1 MSMNK
6 EAITY
11 LVTGGCGFIGSYVI
25 RDLLEEGAK
34 VIVYDFRI
42 HQELLNKIVNQER
55 LEEVIFVQGEILD
68 FFHLMSVIK
77 AHKVRR
83 IIHLASLM
91 TFEAEENPPMAI
103 DVISKGTLNVFEAA
117 RILEIEKVVWASS
130 IAVFGA
136 YGSHEEEGISNDT
149 PHRPN
154 TMYGAC
160 KSLNEYVASAYVD
173 KYGMDIVGL
182 RYTVAYGPGRVGTSK
197 SAFATEMIRKGALQ
211 EPHEVPYSDDAIDWQ
226 YVEDISR
233 LTVIVSKS
241 QRTETRVFNTRG
253 DLRPVKEVGD
263 YIKGLVPEAQ
273 FTLKKG
279 TFGICMNFDTTRL
292 EEEIGFEPRYPMERG
307 VLKTLNAFRREA
319 GLREVKG

>member
-1 MSMNK
+1 MNK

-34 VIVYDFRI
+34 VIVYDF
-42 HQELLNKIVNQER
+42 KIDKGVLKKIINQEK
-55 LEEVIFVQGEILD
+55 LAEVMFVQGEILD
-68 FFHLMSVIK
+68 SFHLMNIIK
-77 AHKVRR
+77 AHKISR

-91 TFEAEENPPMAI
+91 TFAAEENPPMAI

-136 YGSHEEEGISNDT
+136 YGNHGEERIRNDAA
-149 PHRPN
+149 HRPN

-160 KSLNEYVASAYVD
+160 KSLNEYIASAYVD

-182 RYTVAYGPGRVGTSK
+182 RYTLAYGPGRVGTSK

-211 EPHEVPYSDDAIDWQ
+211 EPHEVPYGDDAIDWL
-226 YVEDISR
+226 YVEDISK
-233 LTVIVSKS
+233 LTVTVSKS
-241 QRTETRVFNTRG
+241 QKTETRVFNTRG
-253 DLRPVKEVGD
+253 DLRPVKEVVD

-273 FTLKKG
+273 FTLGKG
-279 TFGICMNFDTTRL
+279 TFGICWNFDTTRL
-292 EEEIGFEPRYPMERG
+292 EEEIGFKPKYSMERG
-307 VLKTLNAFRREA
+307 VLKTLNTFRREA
-319 GLREVKG
+319 GLREVKS